1 MEVFALKII
10 IDKYSKF
17 LFKILLIVLVLSI
30 VYFLIPKY
38 QLINHSGSIYKL
50 NRLTG
55 QVTREYTPSK
65 TPAGFGIK
73 KPAIL
78 LRP

>member
-1 MEVFALKII
+1 MLYILVMEVFTLKII
-10 IDKYSKF
+10 VDKYSKL
-17 LFKILLIVLVLSI
+17 LFKIFLIVLILAI

-38 QLINHSGSIYKL
+38 QLINRSGSIYKL
-50 NRLTG
+50 NRITG
-55 QVTREYTPSK
+55 QVTQERIYFPV
-65 TPAGFGIK
+65 K